1 MICMQNGNWLLKVG
15 QRNAVSKLR
24 VSATSSPTKHT
35 RNIGS
40 VRFEHLDNVYGEID
54 F

>member
-24 VSATSSPTKHT
+24 GRLLDWTAAGCYQQSNHAYQEY
-35 RNIGS
+35 
-40 VRFEHLDNVYGEID
+40 RFSQI
-54 F
+54 

>member
-24 VSATSSPTKHT
+24 VSAAGCYQQSNQAYQEYQVSQ
-35 RNIGS
+35 I
-40 VRFEHLDNVYGEID
+40 
-54 F
+54 